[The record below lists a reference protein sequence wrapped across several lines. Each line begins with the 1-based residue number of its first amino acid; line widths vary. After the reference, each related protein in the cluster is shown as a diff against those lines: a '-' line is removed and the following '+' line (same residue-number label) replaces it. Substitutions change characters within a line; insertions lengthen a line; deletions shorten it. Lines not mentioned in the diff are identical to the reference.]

1 VCVCVLAMHDACK
14 FILQK
19 NSAAR
24 VAQGEEGPKNAHG
37 HWVKE
42 EVAAVAVG
50 VLDWQPTK
58 GSTGGR

>member
-1 VCVCVLAMHDACK
+1 MHDACK